1 MCLLLVLLLRLLLVL
16 LMMLLNSSLL
26 QVVLFLLQA
35 HRRATMTPSNQH
47 PLLLDVLLL
56 LQRPLVEAVELCRVR
71 LGQVVLELV
80 QVVPLVL
87 LLLLLLQVG
96 VPPEVLAQLGCTML
110 GVALRQV
117 EHTWLVVFLYG
128 QLGGAVALGGSEH
141 RTHEGIA

>member
-1 MCLLLVLLLRLLLVL
+1 MMLL
-16 LMMLLNSSLL
+16 LLNSSLL

-35 HRRATMTPSNQH
+35 HRRAAMTPSNQH

-56 LQRPLVEAVELCRVR
+56 LQRPLVKAVELCRVR

-80 QVVPLVL
+80 QVVPLLLL

-128 QLGGAVALGGSEH
+128 QLGGTVALGGSKH
-141 RTHEGIA
+141 RTHEGVA

>member
-1 MCLLLVLLLRLLLVL
+1 M
-16 LMMLLNSSLL
+16 
-26 QVVLFLLQA
+26 
-35 HRRATMTPSNQH
+35 
-47 PLLLDVLLL
+47 
-56 LQRPLVEAVELCRVR
+56 PLVI
-71 LGQVVLELV
+71 
-80 QVVPLVL
+80 
-87 LLLLLLQVG
+87 LLLLLQVG